1 MSQRGY
7 LLIEVALGEIGFELF
22 TFQQVNHSDIDLTKL
37 HTSLDELLDH
47 DGNFPAVGRR
57 ACPEFEHGNSLSNG
71 QYCRSKAQ
79 ERPLVYLGGVRCFAF
94 TRLMLISNGHL
105 GDKQLVS

>member
-1 MSQRGY
+1 MKSS
-7 LLIEVALGEIGFELF
+7 FELF
-22 TFQQVNHSDIDLTKL
+22 TLQQVNHSDVDLTKL
-37 HTSLDELLDH
+37 HTSLDEFLDH

>member
-22 TFQQVNHSDIDLTKL
+22 TLQQVNHSDIDLTKF

-47 DGNFPAVGRR
+47 D
-57 ACPEFEHGNSLSNG
+57 
-71 QYCRSKAQ
+71 
-79 ERPLVYLGGVRCFAF
+79 
-94 TRLMLISNGHL
+94 
-105 GDKQLVS
+105 